1 MSDEE
6 EEAEEPK
13 REDMVAK
20 MGRLSW
26 IARILDVSYA
36 TEQVKDDV
44 SNVSG
49 PRASAISTN
58 QCLRCARFQ

>member
-20 MGRLSW
+20 MGRLSGV
-26 IARILDVSYA
+26 ARILD
-36 TEQVKDDV
+36 
-44 SNVSG
+44 
-49 PRASAISTN
+49 
-58 QCLRCARFQ
+58 L